1 MQLKNNKFSPKKKDK
16 IKIIRSIVQ
25 GLILLVIL
33 VVTVKTL
40 FTFTVYKPF
49 SPSAVSED
57 KNNGFIAVSY
67 YGVDRDG
74 SKTLISTGALEEQ
87 IKALKDNGYVTI
99 NQQDILDYYNK
110 GKALPEKSLFLL
122 FEDGRKDTAI
132 FSQKILEQYNYKAN
146 IMTYADKLE
155 KNDSKFLAPKDLL
168 KLKSSSY
175 WELGTNGYRLEYL
188 NVYDKDLNFLGNLS
202 SAEFSKGADKIQG
215 NYNHYLMDYIRDKNK
230 IPMENYDEMKARISK
245 DYGNMLKIYNKEIG
259 YVPGVSAL
267 MHSNTGKFGTNDNVS
282 EVNSKLIKELFSVNF
297 NREGYSLNL
306 PKDSIYDL
314 TRIKSQTSW
323 STNHLLMRIWDDT
336 KKNIQFVEGDK
347 EKAKNFQKIKGQ
359 AEFTDDKI
367 IVTSLPKGNGL
378 IKLLNSESYRDINLS
393 VLLNGNV
400 IGSQAVYLRSNDTRE
415 SSICVKLINN
425 TVNVIENSNGSQKI
439 IYSSNLSPNNKEF
452 NINEAGNK
460 KVNISLWGNKM
471 TLSIDGKKLF
481 EALTISNVNEGS
493 IFLEAG
499 PSKNGNSEKNTTDDV
514 YDGVF
519 KNLKITNLN
528 NTVLFDS
535 SLKGTEAIIYEL
547 KNSYNKVVNWFIKN
561 L

>member
-1 MQLKNNKFSPKKKDK
+1 
-16 IKIIRSIVQ
+16 
-25 GLILLVIL
+25 
-33 VVTVKTL
+33 
-40 FTFTVYKPF
+40 
-49 SPSAVSED
+49 
-57 KNNGFIAVSY
+57 
-67 YGVDRDG
+67 
-74 SKTLISTGALEEQ
+74 
-87 IKALKDNGYVTI
+87 
-99 NQQDILDYYNK
+99 
-110 GKALPEKSLFLL
+110 
-122 FEDGRKDTAI
+122 
-132 FSQKILEQYNYKAN
+132 
-146 IMTYADKLE
+146 
-155 KNDSKFLAPKDLL
+155 
-168 KLKSSSY
+168 
-175 WELGTNGYRLEYL
+175 
-188 NVYDKDLNFLGNLS
+188 
-202 SAEFSKGADKIQG
+202 
-215 NYNHYLMDYIRDKNK
+215 
-230 IPMENYDEMKARISK
+230 
-245 DYGNMLKIYNKEIG
+245 
-259 YVPGVSAL
+259 

>member
-1 MQLKNNKFSPKKKDK
+1 VQLKNNKFSPKKKDK

-245 DYGNMLKIYNKEIG
+245 DYGNMLKIYN
-259 YVPGVSAL
+259 
-267 MHSNTGKFGTNDNVS
+267 
-282 EVNSKLIKELFSVNF
+282 
-297 NREGYSLNL
+297 R
-306 PKDSIYDL
+306 
-314 TRIKSQTSW
+314 
-323 STNHLLMRIWDDT
+323 
-336 KKNIQFVEGDK
+336 
-347 EKAKNFQKIKGQ
+347 
-359 AEFTDDKI
+359 
-367 IVTSLPKGNGL
+367 
-378 IKLLNSESYRDINLS
+378 
-393 VLLNGNV
+393 
-400 IGSQAVYLRSNDTRE
+400 
-415 SSICVKLINN
+415 
-425 TVNVIENSNGSQKI
+425 
-439 IYSSNLSPNNKEF
+439 
-452 NINEAGNK
+452 
-460 KVNISLWGNKM
+460 
-471 TLSIDGKKLF
+471 
-481 EALTISNVNEGS
+481 
-493 IFLEAG
+493 
-499 PSKNGNSEKNTTDDV
+499 
-514 YDGVF
+514 
-519 KNLKITNLN
+519 
-528 NTVLFDS
+528 
-535 SLKGTEAIIYEL
+535 
-547 KNSYNKVVNWFIKN
+547 
-561 L
+561 